1 MISTRISLTCGL
13 KQVPMEHFETLL
25 EKVYYENT
33 LRNYL
38 IALGIIVVG
47 FVAVRIFKSVVNNRL
62 RKLSERTATNIDD
75 YVIESINRFG
85 IPILY
90 AMVVYWALR
99 YLALPE
105 RVDNI
110 LRIAI
115 TVVVT
120 FFTIRFIANT
130 LLLLLKAYVRRKE
143 GGEEKVKQL
152 RGIMIIV
159 NVIIW
164 SVGLLFLF
172 DNLGF
177 DVTTV
182 IAGLGVGGIAVALA
196 AQNILGDLFNY
207 LVIFFDRPFEI
218 GDFVIVDDKMGTVEF
233 IGIKTTRLKSLS
245 GEQLVFANS
254 DLTSSRIH
262 NYKRMQR
269 RRIVFKLG
277 VIYQT
282 SLEQVKQI
290 PAVLRAAVEAQN
302 EHEETVLFDRAH
314 FASYGESSL
323 NFEVVYNVLTGDYGK
338 YMDVQQAINFRVYEE
353 FERMGVEFAYPTRT
367 LHMAGRAA
375 ENGVELSNGV
385 GEHKEK

>member
-1 MISTRISLTCGL
+1 
-13 KQVPMEHFETLL
+13 MEQFETLL
-25 EKVYYENT
+25 EKVYYENS
-33 LRNYL
+33 LQNYL
-38 IALGIIVVG
+38 IALGIVVVG
-47 FVAVRIFKSVVNNRL
+47 FVAVRIFKSLVNNRL
-62 RKLSERTATNIDD
+62 RKLSERTNTNIDD

-85 IPILY
+85 IPLLY
-90 AMVVYWALR
+90 FTVVYLGLR
-99 YLALPE
+99 YLVLPV
-105 RVDNI
+105 RIDNI
-110 LRIAI
+110 LQIAA
-115 TVVVT
+115 TVVLT
-120 FFTIRFIANT
+120 FYAVRFIANT
-130 LLLLLKAYVRRKE
+130 LMLLLKSYIRSKD

-164 SVGLLFLF
+164 SIGLLFLF
-172 DNLGF
+172 DNLGY

-182 IAGLGVGGIAVALA
+182 VAGLGVGGIAVALA

-207 LVIFFDRPFEI
+207 FVIFFDRPFEI
-218 GDFVIVDDKMGTVEF
+218 GDFIIIDDKMGNVEY

-277 VIYQT
+277 VVYQT

-290 PAVLRAAVEAQN
+290 PGVLRAAVEAQN
-302 EHEETVLFDRAH
+302 ETEETVLFDRSH

-323 NFEVVYNVLTGDYGK
+323 NFEVVYNVLTGDYAK

-367 LHMAGRAA
+367 LHIAGRSA

-385 GEHKEK
+385 EDHEKRGE

>member
-1 MISTRISLTCGL
+1 
-13 KQVPMEHFETLL
+13 MEYFEALL
-25 EKVYYENT
+25 EQVYYENSV
-33 LRNYL
+33 RNYL

-47 FVAVRIFKSVVNNRL
+47 FLAVRIFKSVVNNRL
-62 RKLSERTATNIDD
+62 RKLSERTTTNLDD

-99 YLALPE
+99 YLVLPD
-105 RVDNI
+105 RIDDV

-120 FFTIRFIANT
+120 FFVIRFIANT
-130 LLLLLKAYVRRKE
+130 LLLLLKAYIRSKQ

-164 SVGLLFLF
+164 SIGLLFLF
-172 DNLGF
+172 DNLGY

-218 GDFVIVDDKMGTVEF
+218 GDFIIVDDKMGTVEY

-245 GEQLVFANS
+245 GEQLVFSNS

-277 VIYQT
+277 VVYQT

-290 PAVLRAAVEAQN
+290 PGVLRQAVEAQN
-302 EHEETVLFDRAH
+302 EAEEMVLFDRAH
-314 FASYGESSL
+314 FASYGDSSL
-323 NFEVVYNVLTGDYGK
+323 NFEVVYNVLSADYNK
-338 YMDVQQAINFRVYEE
+338 YMDVQQAINFRVYEA
-353 FERMGVEFAYPTRT
+353 FERLGVEFAYPTRT
-367 LHMAGRAA
+367 LHIAGRVA
-375 ENGVELSNGV
+375 ENGVELSNGE
-385 GEHKEK
+385 GERKEK

>member
-1 MISTRISLTCGL
+1 
-13 KQVPMEHFETLL
+13 MEHFETLL

-38 IALGIIVVG
+38 IALGIVVLG
-47 FVAVRIFKSVVNNRL
+47 FVAVRIFKGVVNNRL
-62 RKLSERTATNIDD
+62 RKLSERTSTNIDD

-90 AMVVYWALR
+90 AMVVYFGLQ

-105 RVDNI
+105 RIDNI

-164 SVGLLFLF
+164 SIGLLFLF
-172 DNLGF
+172 DNLGY

-218 GDFVIVDDKMGTVEF
+218 GDFIIVDDKMGNVEF

-302 EHEETVLFDRAH
+302 ENEEIVIFDRAH

-367 LHMAGRAA
+367 LHIAGRAA

-385 GEHKEK
+385 EEREGK

>member
-1 MISTRISLTCGL
+1 
-13 KQVPMEHFETLL
+13 MEYFETLL
-25 EKVYYENT
+25 EQVYYENT
-33 LRNYL
+33 VRNYL
-38 IALGIIVVG
+38 IALGIIVIG
-47 FVAVRIFKSVVNNRL
+47 FIVVRIFKGVVNNRL
-62 RKLSERTATNIDD
+62 RKFSERTDNNLDD

-99 YLALPE
+99 YLVLPE
-105 RVDNI
+105 RIDNI

-115 TVVVT
+115 TVVTT

-130 LLLLLKAYVRRKE
+130 LMLLLKSYIRSKE

-164 SVGLLFLF
+164 SIGLLFLF
-172 DNLGF
+172 DNLGY

-182 IAGLGVGGIAVALA
+182 VAGLGVGGIAVALA

-207 LVIFFDRPFEI
+207 FVIFFDRPFEI
-218 GDFVIVDDKMGTVEF
+218 GDFVIVDDKMGTVEY

-245 GEQLVFANS
+245 GEQLVFSNS

-277 VIYQT
+277 VVYQT

-302 EHEETVLFDRAH
+302 ESEEMVLFDRAH

-323 NFEVVYNVLTGDYGK
+323 NFEVVYNVLTGDYNK
-338 YMDVQQAINFRVYEE
+338 YMDVQQAINFRVYEA
-353 FERMGVEFAYPTRT
+353 FERLGVEFAYPTRT
-367 LHMAGRAA
+367 LHIAGRAA

-385 GEHKEK
+385 GAHEEK

>member
-1 MISTRISLTCGL
+1 
-13 KQVPMEHFETLL
+13 MEQFETLL
-25 EKVYYENT
+25 EQVYYDNT
-33 LRNYL
+33 VKNYL

-47 FVAVRIFKSVVNNRL
+47 TIAVRIFKSVINNRL
-62 RKLSERTATNIDD
+62 RKFSERTDNNIDD

-85 IPILY
+85 IPVLY
-90 AMVVYWALR
+90 FMVVYLGLQ
-99 YLALPE
+99 YLALPAQI
-105 RVDNI
+105 DNI
-110 LRIAI
+110 LRIAA
-115 TVVVT
+115 TVVTT
-120 FFTIRFIANT
+120 FYAVRFIANT
-130 LLLLLKAYVRRKE
+130 LMLLLKSYIRSKE

-159 NVIIW
+159 NIVIW
-164 SVGLLFLF
+164 SIGLLFLF
-172 DNLGF
+172 DNLGY
-177 DVTTV
+177 DVTTI

-218 GDFVIVDDKMGTVEF
+218 GDFIIVDEKMGTVEY

-277 VIYQT
+277 VVYQT

-290 PAVLRAAVEAQN
+290 PQVLRAAVEAQN
-302 EHEETVLFDRAH
+302 EAEEMVLFDRAH

-323 NFEVVYNVLTGDYGK
+323 NFEVVYIVLSADFNK
-338 YMDVQQAINFRVYEE
+338 YMDVQQAINFRIYEA

-367 LHMAGRAA
+367 LHIAGHGA

-385 GEHKEK
+385 EEREGK

>member
-1 MISTRISLTCGL
+1 
-13 KQVPMEHFETLL
+13 MEHFNTLL
-25 EKVYYENT
+25 EKAYYENT
-33 LRNYL
+33 VRNYL
-38 IALGIIVVG
+38 IALGIVVVG

-62 RKLSERTATNIDD
+62 RRLSERTTTNIDD

-90 AMVVYWALR
+90 AMVVYFGLQ
-99 YLALPE
+99 YLALPG

-120 FFTIRFIANT
+120 FFTVRFIANT

-164 SVGLLFLF
+164 SIGLLFLF
-172 DNLGF
+172 DNLGY

-218 GDFVIVDDKMGTVEF
+218 GDFVIVDDKMGNVEF

-367 LHMAGRAA
+367 LHIAGRTS

-385 GEHKEK
+385 GDHDERGK

>member
-1 MISTRISLTCGL
+1 
-13 KQVPMEHFETLL
+13 MEHFETLL

-33 LRNYL
+33 LQNYL
-38 IALGIIVVG
+38 IALGIVVLG
-47 FVAVRIFKSVVNNRL
+47 FVAVRIFKSVINNRL
-62 RKLSERTATNIDD
+62 RKLSERTTTNIDD

-90 AMVVYWALR
+90 AMVVYFGLQ
-99 YLALPE
+99 YLALPD

-164 SVGLLFLF
+164 SIGLLFLF
-172 DNLGF
+172 DNLGY

-218 GDFVIVDDKMGTVEF
+218 GDFVIVDDKMGNVEF

-367 LHMAGRAA
+367 LHIAGRAT

>member
-1 MISTRISLTCGL
+1 MEYFEAAL
-13 KQVPMEHFETLL
+13 KE
-25 EKVYYENT
+25 VYYGNSV
-33 LRNYL
+33 RNYL

-62 RKLSERTATNIDD
+62 RKLSERTTTNIDD
-75 YVIESINRFG
+75 YVVESINRFG

-90 AMVVYWALR
+90 AMVVYFGLQ

-120 FFTIRFIANT
+120 FFTVRFVANT

-164 SVGLLFLF
+164 SIGLLFLF
-172 DNLGF
+172 DNLGY

-218 GDFVIVDDKMGTVEF
+218 GDFIIVDDKMGTVEF

-302 EHEETVLFDRAH
+302 EHEEIVLFDRAH

-323 NFEVVYNVLTGDYGK
+323 NFEVVYNVLSAEYNK

-367 LHMAGRAA
+367 LHIAGRAS
-375 ENGVELSNGV
+375 ESGVELSNGV
-385 GEHKEK
+385 EERKDR